1 MNFSEIP
8 ENPFIFLSW
17 VTAIGL
23 FISLCE
29 ATIKI
34 KLEKRN
40 SYRRRLENN
49 PAIYKEFMNI
59 LNKSGDDYENFI
71 KAYDLFANYIDDETK
86 VKKIDVNTL
95 ILTGSDDPGS
105 TSEMSRELNNDIPK
119 SKFIEIKGGKHL
131 CSIEFADDVNNA
143 IKEHIKNEQN

>member
-23 FISLCE
+23 FISLSE

-40 SYRRRLENN
+40 SHRKRLELISNLY
-49 PAIYKEFMNI
+49 P
-59 LNKSGDDYENFI
+59 
-71 KAYDLFANYIDDETK
+71 
-86 VKKIDVNTL
+86 KKL
-95 ILTGSDDPGS
+95 
-105 TSEMSRELNNDIPK
+105 
-119 SKFIEIKGGKHL
+119 
-131 CSIEFADDVNNA
+131 A
-143 IKEHIKNEQN
+143 

>member
-23 FISLCE
+23 FIRLSE

-40 SYRRRLENN
+40 IYRKRLELINSLY
-49 PAIYKEFMNI
+49 P
-59 LNKSGDDYENFI
+59 
-71 KAYDLFANYIDDETK
+71 
-86 VKKIDVNTL
+86 KKL
-95 ILTGSDDPGS
+95 
-105 TSEMSRELNNDIPK
+105 
-119 SKFIEIKGGKHL
+119 
-131 CSIEFADDVNNA
+131 A
-143 IKEHIKNEQN
+143 

>member
-23 FISLCE
+23 FISLFE

-40 SYRRRLENN
+40 NYRKRLELINSLY
-49 PAIYKEFMNI
+49 PKE
-59 LNKSGDDYENFI
+59 L
-71 KAYDLFANYIDDETK
+71 A
-86 VKKIDVNTL
+86 
-95 ILTGSDDPGS
+95 
-105 TSEMSRELNNDIPK
+105 
-119 SKFIEIKGGKHL
+119 
-131 CSIEFADDVNNA
+131 
-143 IKEHIKNEQN
+143 

>member
-23 FISLCE
+23 FISLSE

-40 SYRRRLENN
+40 SNLKRVESINSLY
-49 PAIYKEFMNI
+49 P
-59 LNKSGDDYENFI
+59 
-71 KAYDLFANYIDDETK
+71 
-86 VKKIDVNTL
+86 KKLV
-95 ILTGSDDPGS
+95 
-105 TSEMSRELNNDIPK
+105 
-119 SKFIEIKGGKHL
+119 
-131 CSIEFADDVNNA
+131 
-143 IKEHIKNEQN
+143 